1 MFMTKDGRKMTMTYF
16 KNQIDRGKKY
26 VTVGDRNYF
35 KKNGNYRWSE
45 IEKRI
50 IQDYE
55 FVHRVPGTV
64 GKDLS
69 IILGDKNKQKKLV
82 QTNGT
87 GSHNVKN
94 YNNDATALIWDYMI
108 GRTKQ
113 ARYAKKDIRQYT
125 DWQMTPKRW
134 LIASGILSQ
143 SVKDEG
149 KYKYTKSRYYY
160 DKFFGNVE
168 YDRAEQ
174 EAMKYSY
181 WEFKER
187 HFNELFKT
195 IKRKL
200 EKLISFEE
208 VYVGSK
214 PSYHDILVLWL
225 KAFKSTFTFKDFD
238 YELKTFD
245 VEVLCAKIH
254 YRWNEL
260 LSEKIEQFLEF
271 TDIEHENLTDEELKE
286 QIEEFCYYKVQSLNE
301 LIDKEEKCNK
311 YYHYNRIKL
320 SHAEKQEID
329 ELKSEFK
336 INENPTNDW
345 IYKLILYNRYGI
357 TIDWIEYEINLNQII
372 QHKNKYYFEF
382 DGQKLHFPLD
392 HELRS
397 QLMKR
402 MQLSWFEDFHK
413 KNIDRV
419 FNHLNICV
427 VDFNNNERIYPD
439 FEHNRMEYQLRKSGK
454 AISYFWQEDLQH
466 CDFVKHINVEN
477 ITEYYSEKRDDFL
490 NGDCMDIVSTFCDI
504 EALFKELHLDLNI
517 DFKIENDSIGE

>member
-1 MFMTKDGRKMTMTYF
+1 MFMTRDGRKMTMTYF

-55 FVHRVPGTV
+55 FVHRVPGTA

-69 IILGDKNKQKKLV
+69 IILGNKNKQKKLV

-87 GSHNVKN
+87 GSHNVKS
-94 YNNDATALIWDYMI
+94 YNNDAAALIWDYMI

-113 ARYAKKDIRQYT
+113 ARYAKKDIRRYT

-134 LIASGILSQ
+134 LIASGILSK
-143 SVKDEG
+143 SVKGEG
-149 KYKYTKSRYYY
+149 KYKYINSRYYY

-168 YDRAEQ
+168 YDGAKQ

-195 IKRKL
+195 VKRKL

-208 VYVGSK
+208 VYVGSE
-214 PSYHDILVLWL
+214 PSYHDVLVLWL
-225 KAFKSTFTFKDFD
+225 KAFKSAFTFKDLD
-238 YELKTFD
+238 YELKKFD
-245 VEVLCAKIH
+245 VEMLCGKIH
-254 YRWNEL
+254 YRWHEL
-260 LSEKIEQFLEF
+260 SSEKIEQFLEL
-271 TDIEHENLTDEELKE
+271 TDIDHEQLTDEELKE
-286 QIEEFCYYKVQSLNE
+286 QMKDFCYYKVQSLNM
-301 LIDKEEKCNK
+301 LIDEEAKDNK
-311 YYHYNRIKL
+311 YYHYNRIEL

-345 IYKLILYNRYGI
+345 R
-357 TIDWIEYEINLNQII
+357 
-372 QHKNKYYFEF
+372 
-382 DGQKLHFPLD
+382 
-392 HELRS
+392 
-397 QLMKR
+397 
-402 MQLSWFEDFHK
+402 WF
-413 KNIDRV
+413 
-419 FNHLNICV
+419 
-427 VDFNNNERIYPD
+427 
-439 FEHNRMEYQLRKSGK
+439 
-454 AISYFWQEDLQH
+454 
-466 CDFVKHINVEN
+466 
-477 ITEYYSEKRDDFL
+477 
-490 NGDCMDIVSTFCDI
+490 IVR
-504 EALFKELHLDLNI
+504 
-517 DFKIENDSIGE
+517 

>member
-1 MFMTKDGRKMTMTYF
+1 MAKDGRRMTMTYF

-55 FVHRVPGTV
+55 FVYRVPGTT

-69 IILGDKNKQKKLV
+69 IILGSKNKQKKLI
-82 QTNGT
+82 QNNGS
-87 GSHNVKN
+87 GSHNVKS
-94 YNNDATALIWDYMI
+94 YNTDATALIWDYMI
-108 GRTKQ
+108 GRTKKE
-113 ARYAKKDIRQYT
+113 RYANKDIRGYT

-134 LIASGILSQ
+134 LIASGILSH
-143 SVKDEG
+143 SVKNEG
-149 KYKYTKSRYYY
+149 RYKYAKSRYYY

-168 YDRAEQ
+168 YNGAKQ

-195 IKRKL
+195 VKRNL

-208 VYVGSK
+208 VYVGSEP
-214 PSYHDILVLWL
+214 PSQDVLELWL
-225 KAFKSTFTFKDFD
+225 KAFKSTFTFKDLD
-238 YELKTFD
+238 YELEKFN
-245 VEVLCAKIH
+245 VELLCAKIH
-254 YRWNEL
+254 YRWHEL
-260 LSEKIEQFLEF
+260 SSEKIEQFLEL
-271 TDIEHENLTDEELKE
+271 TDIDHEQLTAEELKE
-286 QIEEFCYYKVQSLNE
+286 QIRDFCYSKVQSLYK
-301 LIDKEEKCNK
+301 LIDKEAKRKKFYK
-311 YYHYNRIKL
+311 YDRIEL
-320 SHAEKQEID
+320 SHAEKQKID

-345 IYKLILYNRYGI
+345 RYRLILHNRFGI

-382 DGQKLHFPLD
+382 DEQKVHFPLD

-402 MQLSWFEDFHK
+402 MQLFWFEDFHK

-419 FNHLNICV
+419 FNHLNICL

-454 AISYFWQEDLQH
+454 AISYFWQEDLRH

-490 NGDCMDIVSTFCDI
+490 NGDCMDIVSAFCDI
-504 EALFKELHLDLNI
+504 EALFNELHLDLNI